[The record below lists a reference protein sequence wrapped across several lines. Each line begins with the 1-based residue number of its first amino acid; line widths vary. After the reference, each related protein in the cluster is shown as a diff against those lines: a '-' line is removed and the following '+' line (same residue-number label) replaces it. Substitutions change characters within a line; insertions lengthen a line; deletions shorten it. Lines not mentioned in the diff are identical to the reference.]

1 METLDRN
8 KKVLEPPKSGTDN
21 ALNRSIRVN
30 NENSIAGLSNV
41 KNAESDNSANSR
53 QCKSPRMINRASG
66 NKK

>member
-8 KKVLEPPKSGTDN
+8 KKVSEPPKNGVEA

-53 QCKSPRMINRASG
+53 CKSPRMMSKGGRNSR
-66 NKK
+66 